1 MELDG
6 IWMFVGRKKRKV
18 WVWLVV
24 ERASRRI
31 VSWILGSRGKAP
43 LRRL

>member
-1 MELDG
+1 
-6 IWMFVGRKKRKV
+6 MFVGRKKRKV